1 MQDDL
6 FDGLDEEDVSFGGP
20 QLFVPKHSVKRL
32 VIGGS
37 RERDALS
44 ESTNTSLAGD
54 AQSPAVLSRVPR
66 PVDSTVTRSAH
77 QDMSVAASPLSSSVG
92 NKDRARLSLTCVT

>member
-37 RERDALS
+37 RERDALN

-66 PVDSTVTRSAH
+66 PADSTMTRSAH
-77 QDMSVAASPLSSSVG
+77 QDMSVAASPLSASVG
-92 NKDRARLSLTCVT
+92 NKDRARLGLTCVT